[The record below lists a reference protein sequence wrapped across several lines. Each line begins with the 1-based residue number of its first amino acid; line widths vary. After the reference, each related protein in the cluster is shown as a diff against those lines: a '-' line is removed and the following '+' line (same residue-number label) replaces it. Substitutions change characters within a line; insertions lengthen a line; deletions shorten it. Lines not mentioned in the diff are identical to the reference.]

1 MSYYAL
7 DVSISEI
14 TRNLKKL
21 AERFG
26 KTRFVKIQGLSGTYE
41 DCVGWL
47 ATSPTAGMLK
57 SVNFLWVGNSIA
69 NYPRPMAS
77 SLLSHFARVCTTLG
91 IRYQFIVGA
100 DACNQVSKITAAYDP
115 ETKPFRDFILNGL
128 HHANSVIGQD
138 MFDVSD
144 WACAIEFNPL
154 AHVLQVSYT
163 PHRDVRLE
171 INGYCITIS
180 KGEKVSATTSGK
192 WTEEDMEA
200 VAAEAG
206 LQVTDTWRDLSST
219 YCKA

>member
-1 MSYYAL
+1 M
-7 DVSISEI
+7 

-26 KTRFVKIQGLSGTYE
+26 NTRFVKIQGLSGTYE

-69 NYPRPMAS
+69 NSSRPMAS

-115 ETKPFRDFILNGL
+115 ASKPFRDFVLNGL
-128 HHANSVIGQD
+128 HHANTVIGQD
-138 MFDVSD
+138 IFHVSD

-171 INGYCITIS
+171 INGCSVTIR
-180 KGEKVSATTSGK
+180 KGEKISATTSGK

-200 VAAEAG
+200 VTAEAG
-206 LQVTDTWRDLSST
+206 LQITDTWRDHSSS
-219 YCKA
+219 YCKP

>member
-1 MSYYAL
+1 MA
-7 DVSISEI
+7 
-14 TRNLKKL
+14 RNLKKL

-57 SVNFLWVGNSIA
+57 SVTFLWVGNSIA
-69 NYPRPMAS
+69 NSPRPMAS
-77 SLLSHFARVCTTLG
+77 SLLSHFARVCTALG

-115 ETKPFRDFILNGL
+115 ASKPFRDFILNGL
-128 HHANSVIGQD
+128 HHANTVIGQD
-138 MFDVSD
+138 IFHVSD

-154 AHVLQVSYT
+154 AHVLQISYT
-163 PHRDVRLE
+163 PNRDVRLE
-171 INGYCITIS
+171 TDGCSVTIR
-180 KGEKVSATTSGK
+180 KGEKISATTSGK
-192 WTEEDMEA
+192 WTEEEMEA

-206 LQVTDTWRDLSST
+206 LQITDTWRDLDST
-219 YCKA
+219 YCKARSPCLLPCP